1 MSDNNLSCLKIA
13 LVAEQRSAY
22 LELGHSQ
29 EECAALTHDGEIKAV
44 AATLEGLGHDVT
56 LVPGVSSLVEHLA
69 AGKHK
74 NWDLVFN
81 MAQGFHGP
89 ARESHVP
96 ALLEAYLIPYTF
108 SDAATMA
115 LCQNKACTK
124 IMLHHYGVP
133 SAPFVAIPSECS
145 SISSIHATLPPE
157 YPLFVKPATE
167 GSSKGIDRFNKVNDY
182 VELELAVQKLKAK
195 FPGQDILVE
204 SFLSGKEFTVS
215 ILGTGHDS
223 RVIGIREHIWQTFPE
238 NGSGSHATEE
248 FASWKSKLSEGC
260 LLRYND
266 AHDMDDAQVKA
277 ACQVA
282 LDSWTALGCRDAGR
296 VDIRFNSDGADAVPN
311 VLEVNPIAGLLPGHS
326 PLPASAEEN
335 GLSFEALLTAI
346 LDSAL
351 RRNLPESPHVES

>member
-1 MSDNNLSCLKIA
+1 MADNNTSRLKIA
-13 LVAEQRSAY
+13 LVAEQRSTY
-22 LELGHSQ
+22 LKLGYTN
-29 EECAALTHDGEIKAV
+29 EECAALTHDGEVKAV
-44 AATLEGLGHDVT
+44 AAGLESLGHDVT
-56 LVPGVSSLVEHLA
+56 IVPGVSSLVEHLA

-74 NWDLVFN
+74 NWDLAFN

-115 LCQNKACTK
+115 LCQNKANTK
-124 IMLHHYGVP
+124 IILNHHGVP
-133 SAPFVAIPSECS
+133 SAPFMVIPSEHL
-145 SISSIHATLPPE
+145 SIHATLPPE

-167 GSSKGIDRFNKVNDY
+167 GSSKGIDRFNKVNNY
-182 VELELAVQKLKAK
+182 AELELAVQKLKAK

-204 SFLSGKEFTVS
+204 SFLSGREFTVS
-215 ILGTGHDS
+215 ILGTGSHS
-223 RVIGIREHIWQTFPE
+223 RVVGIREHIWQTFPE
-238 NGSGSHATEE
+238 NGYHATEE

-266 AHDMDDAQVKA
+266 AHDMDDPQVKA

-282 LDSWTALGCRDAGR
+282 LDTWTALGCRDAGR
-296 VDIRFNSDGADAVPN
+296 VDIRFNSDDADAIPN

-346 LDSAL
+346 IKSAL
-351 RRNLPESPHVES
+351 RRNLPDSPTWGR